1 MISENFRCAV
11 RTVGLA
17 RLSDLDAVARA
28 IWRGCVDGEL
38 SEEEAASLIAALE
51 GRRGHAWVRVGLRG
65 PDDRADKPARRPWMA

>member
-1 MISENFRCAV
+1 MISEDFRRAV
-11 RTVGLA
+11 RTVGL
-17 RLSDLDAVARA
+17 AVARA
-28 IWRGCVDGEL
+28 IWRGCADGEL